1 MLRYIP
7 FVFLVLFFS
16 CKSRPKGEVL
26 ADKYCSSCHL
36 AVSPSLLDK
45 DTWLKHVLPAMAPKL
60 GIGVW
65 DDDKYYPGK
74 GGISIAEWNEI
85 VNYYKELAPDSLK
98 SVSPVLKED
107 ASLFVVHTPVE
118 VDDTI
123 YRATTTMVSIDP
135 YTGRVYSS
143 AENGKTAALFKWEN
157 LQSQKV
163 IDLQS
168 TGVDLNWIAPD
179 TGILTC
185 IGNLRAVDQLSGV
198 IWKVSP
204 LSPEEEK
211 VHTIAMGL
219 PRPVQTLPFGKDYI
233 SLGFGHKSGGLYL
246 LNEETRKT
254 IRDVPGAI
262 HAETGDFNKDGY
274 PDVMALFAYDDEG
287 IWLFL
292 NDKKGGFTSE
302 QVLRF
307 PPVYGSTSFQ
317 LADLNKD
324 GQPDIIYTAGDNGDY
339 SMILKPYH
347 GVYVFL
353 NKGNFRF
360 NVDKPDF
367 FYPVNGCTKVIAADF
382 DQDGDLDLATIAFFA
397 DLQHNPAEKFIYF
410 EQTKPL
416 SFEPHAVANLAP
428 QGRWI
433 CMAAGDYD
441 KDGDIDLVLGSYSR
455 GFIIQDGY
463 QPAWNINFPLVVLEN
478 KKK

>member
-7 FVFLVLFFS
+7 FVFLVIIFS
-16 CKSRPKGEVL
+16 CKSRSRGEVL
-26 ADKYCSSCHL
+26 AEKNCSSCHL

-45 DTWLKHVLPAMAPKL
+45 ETWLKHVLPAMAPKL

-65 DDDKYYPGK
+65 DDNQYYSGK
-74 GGISIAEWNEI
+74 GGISITEWNEI
-85 VNYYKELAPDSLK
+85 VKYYKELAPDSLQ
-98 SVSPVLKED
+98 SVTHVLKED
-107 ASLFVVHTPVE
+107 ASLFVVRTPVE

-135 YTGRVYSS
+135 FTGRVYSS
-143 AENGKTAALFKWEN
+143 AENGKTAALFKWEGAQ
-157 LQSQKV
+157 LQQV

-168 TGVDLNWIAPD
+168 TGVDLTWIAPD

-198 IWKVSP
+198 IWKVTP
-204 LSPEEEK
+204 LSPEEER
-211 VHTIAMGL
+211 VRTIAMGL

-233 SLGFGHKSGGLYL
+233 CLGFGHKSGGLYL

-262 HAETGDFNKDGY
+262 HAETGDFNNDGY
-274 PDVMALFAYDDEG
+274 PDMMALFAYDDEG

-292 NDKKGGFTSE
+292 NDKKGGFSSE

-324 GQPDIIYTAGDNGDY
+324 GKLDIIYTAGDNGDY
-339 SMILKPYH
+339 SMVLKPYH

-353 NKGNFRF
+353 NKGNFKF

-397 DLQHNPAEKFIYF
+397 DLKNNPAEKFIYF
-410 EQTKPL
+410 EQKKFL
-416 SFEPHAVANLAP
+416 LFEPHAVANLAA

-455 GFIIQDGY
+455 GFIIQEGY
-463 QPAWNINFPLVVLEN
+463 EPAWNIHMPMVLLEN

>member
-7 FVFLVLFFS
+7 FVFLVILFS
-16 CKSRPKGEVL
+16 CKGRPKGEAL
-26 ADKYCSSCHL
+26 AAKYCSSCHM
-36 AVSPSLLDK
+36 AVSPDLLDK

-74 GGISIAEWNEI
+74 GGISIHEWNDI
-85 VNYYKELAPDSLK
+85 VSYYRELAPDSLRAG
-98 SVSPVLKED
+98 SVVLKED
-107 ASLFVVHTPVE
+107 ASIFEVHAPEIT
-118 VDDTI
+118 DTV
-123 YRATTTMVSIDP
+123 YRASTTMVSIDP
-135 YTGRVYSS
+135 FTGGVYSS
-143 AENGKTAALFKWEN
+143 SENGKTAALFKWDS
-157 LQSQKV
+157 LKCGKV

-168 TGVDLNWIAPD
+168 TGVDLNWVAPD

-185 IGNLRAVDQLSGV
+185 IGNLRAVDQLAGV
-198 IWKVSP
+198 IWKIMPSSP
-204 LSPEEEK
+204 SAEQ

-219 PRPVQTLPFGKDYI
+219 PRPVQTLAFGNDYVT
-233 SLGFGHKSGGLYL
+233 LGFGHKNGGLYL
-246 LNEETRKT
+246 VKEEGRKT

-262 HAETGDFNKDGY
+262 HAETGDFNNDGY
-274 PDVMALFAYDDEG
+274 PDLMVLFAYDDEG

-292 NDKKGGFTSE
+292 NDKKGGFTGE
-302 QVLRF
+302 NILRF

-317 LADLNKD
+317 LADMNKD
-324 GQPDIIYTAGDNGDY
+324 GRLDIIYTSGDNGDY

-347 GVYVFL
+347 GVYVYL
-353 NKGNFRF
+353 NKGNFKF
-360 NVDKPDF
+360 DVDKPDF
-367 FYPVNGCTKVIAADF
+367 FYHINGCTKVIAADF

-397 DLQHNPAEKFIYF
+397 DLKYNAGEKFVYL
-410 EQTKPL
+410 EQKKLL
-416 SFEPHAVANLAP
+416 SFEPHAVTGLAP

-463 QPAWNINFPLVVLEN
+463 EPAWNIHTPLVLLEN